1 LSVIRKTEIVRSL
14 IESPGGLLVKRLLF
28 GSLLFVFL
36 LQLSF
41 GAQQFPLGP
50 PQAPQPPAAKGTI
63 SGTVVKATTGEP
75 IARVQVSITPVRSAP
90 NLTGGDPLAAGGTR
104 GGNGGTAGAG
114 GGGADITPAAA
125 AQQLLVIPTAMTD
138 EQGNF
143 VVKDVP
149 AGSYR
154 VNAVRNGY
162 SRQEF
167 GQKTVGRPGTV
178 LNVKAGQEVKDVA
191 FRLTP
196 AATIVGRV
204 LDINGDPLPGVS
216 VQAMRT
222 TFDATGKRSLKAVGA
237 AKTNDLGEYR
247 LYWMDPGRYFVNA
260 NAAATGLEAIAAMS
274 AQAQAASGQEPS
286 TPEEAQL
293 MAQSQSILGPGKN
306 PNEAANTGFVASYY
320 PNTPDP
326 SRAVA
331 IELQPGSEIRG
342 IDFTLVKDQKVR
354 IRGKITD
361 AATGKPP
368 QMAQVSLSPR
378 EGGGGLL
385 DGLLGSIGGALQ
397 GNTYDPATG
406 VFEAKDVASG
416 SYYLQVMS
424 QAQTQPNAGARGA
437 EPTNAADPLA
447 ALSSMNTTKVS
458 VDVLGADIDNLNI
471 MVTPGITIPGRIRL
485 EAGTVAAGGQTQNP
499 FEGLSVSLQSSGGLD
514 LLALLGGAGA
524 KPAADGN
531 FTLPKTA
538 PGDYKVAVRGM
549 TPNMYIKEA
558 RLEQRDILGG
568 VTIGTNISGTLEITV
583 SPNAGQLEGTITD
596 SLAKPVTGTLVVLIP
611 DKDRDRHEL
620 FKMTTTDQLGHFTMR
635 GVVPGSYRLFSWEDI
650 EAFSFFEAD
659 VLKEYEDKG
668 KPVVIR
674 ESDKAT
680 LDMKI
685 IPAAHS

>member
-1 LSVIRKTEIVRSL
+1 M
-14 IESPGGLLVKRLLF
+14 KRLLL
-28 GSLLFVFL
+28 GSALFIFL

-41 GAQQFPLGP
+41 AAQQLPLGA
-50 PQAPQPPAAKGTI
+50 PQAQKPPAAKGTI

-75 IARVQVSITPVRSAP
+75 VARVQVSITPVRSAP
-90 NLTGGDPLAAGGTR
+90 TPTGVDPLATTGARGEGGD
-104 GGNGGTAGAG
+104 GGRVTLE
-114 GGGADITPAAA
+114 AAMG
-125 AQQLLVIPTAMTD
+125 QLLAIPTAMTD
-138 EQGNF
+138 DQGAF
-143 VVKDVP
+143 VIKDVP

-167 GQKTVGRPGTV
+167 GQKTVGRPGSV
-178 LNVKAGQEVKDVA
+178 LNVKAGQDVKDIA

-196 AATIVGRV
+196 AATIVGRIS
-204 LDINGDPLPGVS
+204 DTNGDPLPGVS
-216 VQAMRT
+216 VQAMRS
-222 TFDATGKRSLKAVGA
+222 TFDATGKRSLQPVGA

-247 LYWMDPGRYFVNA
+247 LYWMNPGRYFVNA

-286 TPEEAQL
+286 TPEEAAL
-293 MAQSQSILGPGKN
+293 IAQSQSILGPGKN
-306 PNEAANTGFVASYY
+306 PNEAANVGLVTSYY
-320 PNTPDP
+320 PNTLDS

-342 IDFTLVKDQKVR
+342 IDFTLTKEQKVR
-354 IRGKITD
+354 IRGKIID
-361 AATGKPP
+361 AGTGKPP
-368 QMAQVSLSPR
+368 QMAQVSLTPR

-406 VFEAKDVASG
+406 VFEAREVASG

-424 QAQTQPNAGARGA
+424 QAQVQPNAGARGA
-437 EPTNAADPLA
+437 DPANATDALA

-471 MVTPGITIPGRIRL
+471 TVTPGITIPGRIRL
-485 EAGTVAAGGQTQNP
+485 EAGPVAPGGQSQNP
-499 FEGLSVSLQSSGGLD
+499 FEKLSVSLQSSGGLD
-514 LLALLGGAGA
+514 ILALLGGSGNS
-524 KPAADGN
+524 KPAADGT

-538 PGDYKVAVRGM
+538 PGDYKVSVSGM

-558 RLEQRDILGG
+558 RLEQRDILSG
-568 VTIGTNISGTLEITV
+568 VTIGTSINGTLEVTV

-596 SLAKPVTGTLVVLIP
+596 ALSKPVTGTVAVLIP

-620 FKMTTTDQLGHFTMR
+620 FKITSTDQMGHFTMR
-635 GVVPGSYRLFSWEDI
+635 GVVPGSYKLFSWEDI
-650 EAFSFFEAD
+650 EAFSFFDAD
-659 VLKEYEDKG
+659 VLKGYEEKG
-668 KPVVIR
+668 KPVMIR

-680 LDMKI
+680 ADMKI
-685 IPAAHS
+685 IPAVTP